1 MLLKKD
7 AAIIAKAE
15 VLYLEKKAEYTMKKK
30 QNTLYVTGKER

>member
-15 VLYLEKKAEYTMKKK
+15 VLYLEKKAEYTICLQEKKDK
-30 QNTLYVTGKER
+30 GF